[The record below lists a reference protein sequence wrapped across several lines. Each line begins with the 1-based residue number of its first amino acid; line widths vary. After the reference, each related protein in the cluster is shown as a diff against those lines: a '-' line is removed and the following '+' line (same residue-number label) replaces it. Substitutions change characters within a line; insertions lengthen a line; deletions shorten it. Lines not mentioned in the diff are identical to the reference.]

1 MDASG
6 AVRKQKSRIGF
17 YLCLYLGLLKWF
29 KCGLQLWSGATCVD
43 KSAVNFSHDF
53 AALHSNPPILIFR
66 SNVSIFFFS
75 VKTSDFVTIKW
86 KWRKSLPCFFE
97 AMTSN
102 LCASS
107 PDAPWVNTGTTTA
120 STVASWCPCRWTR
133 RSSSPVWWGASA
145 WSAASSASWFS
156 STRSASAAGRP
167 SPWCKCQCC
176 RLFSLFPSL
185 PPPPSWLVTC
195 CDALPVGTPS
205 PPTPL
210 RTLCGWTRCLRT
222 TTGS

>member
-1 MDASG
+1 MEMG
-6 AVRKQKSRIGF
+6 
-17 YLCLYLGLLKWF
+17 
-29 KCGLQLWSGATCVD
+29 
-43 KSAVNFSHDF
+43 
-53 AALHSNPPILIFR
+53 
-66 SNVSIFFFS
+66 
-75 VKTSDFVTIKW
+75 
-86 KWRKSLPCFFE
+86 KSLPLFLWGDDVH
-97 AMTSN
+97 

-156 STRSASAAGRP
+156 STRSASAAERP
-167 SPWCKCQCC
+167 SPWCKRQCC
-176 RLFSLFPSL
+176 QLFSLFPSL

-195 CDALPVGTPS
+195 CDALPAPNPSLLVGTPS

-210 RTLCGWTRCLRT
+210 RTLCGWTRYLRT